1 MRPADKILSRLD
13 AVRKNGDHK
22 WMARCPAH
30 ADNGPSLSI
39 RELDG
44 GKVLVHCFAG
54 CGGAD
59 VMAAI
64 GLALSDLYPERPA
77 TEYQGRDDWNPRKK
91 PAKFVEELMQD
102 EIWRLRARLG
112 AK

>member
-1 MRPADKILSRLD
+1 MRPVEKVLSRLE

-22 WMARCPAH
+22 WMARCPSH
-30 ADNGPSLSI
+30 ADNDPSLSI
-39 RELDG
+39 REKDDG
-44 GKVLVHCFAG
+44 LVLVHCFAG

-59 VMAAI
+59 VMEAI
-64 GLALSDLYPERPA
+64 GLSLSDMYPECPYKLQQTA
-77 TEYQGRDDWNPRKK
+77 DDWNPRRK
-91 PAKFVEELMQD
+91 PAKFVEDLMQE